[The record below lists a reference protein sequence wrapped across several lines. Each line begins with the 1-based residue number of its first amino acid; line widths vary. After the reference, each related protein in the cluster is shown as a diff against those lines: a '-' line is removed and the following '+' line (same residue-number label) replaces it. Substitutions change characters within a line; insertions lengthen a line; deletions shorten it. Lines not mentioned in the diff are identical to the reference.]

1 MSTTKKEDDTVR
13 VRPFADVLQEID
25 RGKFHAEVSEAL
37 HELTSHVEDTRKGGE
52 VLLVIKVQ
60 PMKKNADVL
69 EVVADVRT
77 KLPRNERKA
86 SIFFADREGNLTRTD
101 PNQPELFQ
109 GIREVPTASTEAEK
123 TEKHA

>member
-1 MSTTKKEDDTVR
+1 MSTTEKDDAVR
-13 VRPFADVLQEID
+13 VRPFADVLQDID
-25 RGKFHAEVSEAL
+25 RGKFHIEVSEAL

-52 VLLVIKVQ
+52 LVVVFKVA

-69 EVVADVRT
+69 EVTADVRT

-86 SIFFADREGNLTRTD
+86 AIFFADRSGNLTRND

-109 GIREVPTASTEAEK
+109 GIREVPTAGADAEIQ
-123 TEKHA
+123 EKQA

>member
-1 MSTTKKEDDTVR
+1 MSTTDKDDAVR

-25 RGKFHAEVSEAL
+25 RGKFHAEVSDAL

-52 VLLVIKVQ
+52 VVLVIKVQ

-109 GIREVPTASTEAEK
+109 GIREVPTTGADAK
-123 TEKHA
+123 NQEKHA